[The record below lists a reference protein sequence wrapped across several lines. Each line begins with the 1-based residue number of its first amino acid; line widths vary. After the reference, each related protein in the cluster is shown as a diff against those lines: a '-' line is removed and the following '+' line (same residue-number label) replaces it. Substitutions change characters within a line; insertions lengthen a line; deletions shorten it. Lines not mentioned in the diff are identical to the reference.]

1 MRPLTIFLLIL
12 IAFCT
17 GIDSNLY
24 QIESVDGTD
33 LITTR
38 ISIDVEKNRNGN
50 ISISIQAFPKK
61 ADQIKNYNL
70 VFDMKFREDYE
81 GDFLGVCVGPSWED
95 FGPGEFTINLNN
107 NNNFKNSIVGKF
119 LEDNDDGCDIYHYY
133 VRFFQ
138 METIDGA
145 VYLIGVATDYAEEYP
160 DAPYIWRQNINNDL
174 EIIGTSNI
182 EKYSL
187 NFELSK

>member
-1 MRPLTIFLLIL
+1 MRPLYVFLLNFITY
-12 IAFCT
+12 CT
-17 GIDSNLY
+17 SIDSNLY
-24 QIESVDGTD
+24 QIEPVDGTD

-95 FGPGEFTINLNN
+95 FGPGEFSINLNN
-107 NNNFKNSIVGKF
+107 NNNFKNSISGKF
-119 LEDNDDGCDIYHYY
+119 LEDNDDGCGTYHYY

-138 METIDGA
+138 MATIDGA